1 MLYLALK
8 NVKLSRLRKKKK
20 DYRLRLVA
28 TTKERMNES
37 ANQDT
42 AETKQ
47 RMAEANMSACTPAFG

>member
-8 NVKLSRLRKKKK
+8 NVKLSRPRKKKK

-28 TTKERMNES
+28 TKERMNLR
-37 ANQDT
+37 ANHDT